1 MAAKQLT
8 KEELAWLHALQ
19 AHLDKCPSTRIG
31 AFTTGDRS
39 LFVYDKVARNKWA
52 ERNGGSF
59 KVEDRY
65 AEVEII
71 EKAEAHRFTLRFP
84 FQVDGLVG

>member
-8 KEELAWLHALQ
+8 KDELAWLQALQ
-19 AHLDKCPSTRIG
+19 EHLDKCPSTRIG
-31 AFTTGDRS
+31 AFTTGDS
-39 LFVYDKVARNKWA
+39 YLFVYDKDARNKWA
-52 ERNGGSF
+52 EGNGGSL
-59 KVEDRY
+59 KVEARY

-71 EKAEAHRFTLRFP
+71 EKAQAHRFTLRFP